1 MISRKYRQIR
11 ILLLLLFCSSTVFAQ
26 PKIIFDTDFGGDAD
40 DLGALAML
48 HTFINRGDCQLLAV
62 MNWTM
67 DKDAVPSIDAVN
79 RFYLHPNIPIGTR
92 KGKTDHEDANY
103 NRILAENFP
112 YKLTYNN
119 VPDATDLYRNILS
132 KAADSSITIVTTG
145 PLLNIQNLIKSGS
158 DKYSPLKGS
167 ELISKKVKEFVIMG
181 GQFPKGKDEWN
192 FNGNMPGVT
201 KFVLEHLKV
210 PITFTGFELG
220 SQIKTGEIFNHIDP
234 ETPLYKGFLYYS
246 KNAPWMKADFKGK
259 ILPNSSF
266 DETAILYAVKGG
278 VGTYWEKIE
287 GGYCEADD
295 TGGNKWIKSKN
306 SNQSYL
312 KLKES
317 PEVMATLIEVL
328 MLNKVDEFIE
338 MDEE

>member
-1 MISRKYRQIR
+1 MIKYLYFT
-11 ILLLLLFCSSTVFAQ
+11 ILFLSLFVNSTLFAQ
-26 PKIIFDTDFGGDAD
+26 PKIIFDTDFGSDAD

-48 HTFINRGDCQLLAV
+48 HTFIRRGDCELLAV

-67 DKDAVPSIDAVN
+67 DEYAVPSIDAVN

-92 KGKTDHEDANY
+92 KGETDHEDANY

-112 YKLTYNN
+112 YTLTYND
-119 VPDATDLYRNILS
+119 VPDATVLYRKILS

-145 PLLNIQNLIKSGS
+145 PLMNIQNLIKSGS

-201 KFVLEHLKV
+201 RFVLENLKV

-220 SQIKTGEIFNHIDP
+220 SQIKTGENLNNIDP
-234 ETPLYKGFLYYS
+234 ETPLYKGFLYFS
-246 KNAPWMKADFKGK
+246 GHAPWMKADFKGK

-266 DETAILYAVKGG
+266 DQTAILYAVKGG
-278 VGTYWEKIE
+278 VGTYWNRVED
-287 GGYCEADD
+287 GYCEADEN
-295 TGGNKWIKSKN
+295 GGNRWIKSKN

-312 KLKES
+312 RLKES
-317 PEVMATLIEVL
+317 PEVMSTLIEVL
-328 MLNKVDEFIE
+328 MLNKIDEFIE